1 MAPANAPPGCP
12 FDSRGAGILS
22 WKATAEASAKMNTDE
37 KFMREALRLARKG
50 AGRTHPNPA
59 VGCVLTRAGK
69 VIGRGWHRRA
79 GEPHAEIE
87 ALRSLKSP
95 RLARGS
101 TAYITLEP
109 CSTHGRTPPCVS
121 ALLAAGIV
129 RVVVGAID
137 PNPAHRG
144 RGLTLLRRAGV
155 VVTDGVLA
163 GECAALNREFH
174 HFMSTGLPWVI
185 AKCGLSL
192 DGRLTRPPGEGPWIT
207 SVAAR
212 ADAMKLRGRVDAI
225 LVGAATV
232 RADNPALTVR
242 GLRGARQPWR
252 VVWAPRRKPPAQAR
266 LFHDTARDRT
276 LVLTHRT
283 LRGALRSLGRR
294 GVETVLVEGGGH
306 TLGEA
311 FDRGLANEVV
321 FYVAP
326 MLAGGG
332 IPAVGGQAVRA
343 RSRPLALLDPTW
355 RKLGSDLR
363 VSAKV
368 SPHAA

>member
-1 MAPANAPPGCP
+1 LK
-12 FDSRGAGILS
+12 S
-22 WKATAEASAKMNTDE
+22 DE

-50 AGRTHPNPA
+50 VGRTHPNPA

-69 VIGRGWHRRA
+69 IVGRGWHRRA

-121 ALLAAGIV
+121 ALIAAGIS

-144 RGLTLLRRAGV
+144 RGLTLLRRAGLM
-155 VVTDGVLA
+155 VTQDVLA
-163 GECAALNREFH
+163 GECAALNPEFH
-174 HFMSTGLPWVI
+174 QFMSTGLPWVI

-192 DGRLTRPPGEGPWIT
+192 DGRLTRPAGESQWLT
-207 SVAAR
+207 SPAAR

-232 RADNPALTVR
+232 RADDPALTVR
-242 GLRGARQPWR
+242 GLAKAVQPWR
-252 VVWAPRRKPPAQAR
+252 VIWAPGRRPPAKAR
-266 LFHDTARDRT
+266 LFHDEARDRT
-276 LVLTHRT
+276 LVLSHRT
-283 LRGALRSLGRR
+283 LRGTLRALARR
-294 GVETVLVEGGGH
+294 GVQSVLVEGGGH
-306 TLGEA
+306 TLGELFQA
-311 FDRGLANEVV
+311 GLANEVV
-321 FYVAP
+321 FYLAP

-332 IPAVGGQAVRA
+332 VPSVGGKGA
-343 RSRPLALLDPTW
+343 RKPSRPIPLADVAW
-355 RKLGSDLR
+355 RKIGGDLR
-363 VSAKV
+363 VSARI
-368 SPHAA
+368 SPAGQ